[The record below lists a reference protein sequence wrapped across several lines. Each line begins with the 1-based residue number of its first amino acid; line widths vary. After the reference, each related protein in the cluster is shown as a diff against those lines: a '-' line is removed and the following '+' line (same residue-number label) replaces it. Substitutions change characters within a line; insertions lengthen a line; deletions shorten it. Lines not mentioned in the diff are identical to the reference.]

1 MSNQFSEEYYERLK
15 EEFADE
21 NVSLAIDSIQ
31 FDEAFKEHL
40 QDLEHFNNHPS
51 LSAYDRNPSLAGQKM
66 IKTYRIKMIQEYL
79 ELYDIE
85 ANSPE
90 EAIQKLYDAGNIQP
104 DDTKVGESK
113 VKDVFQVINEK

>member
-1 MSNQFSEEYYERLK
+1 
-15 EEFADE
+15 
-21 NVSLAIDSIQ
+21 
-31 FDEAFKEHL
+31 
-40 QDLEHFNNHPS
+40 
-51 LSAYDRNPSLAGQKM
+51 
-66 IKTYRIKMIQEYL
+66 MIQEYL